1 MGTRCAAKV
10 LRSSGRAPGMYGVIV
25 GPVSFP
31 LLEPALRIPPILCP
45 MRSPARIGLPSA
57 QYPAVWAA
65 HFGVPGPIGPVRGGL
80 LRNVGVTE
88 FSEVPLSGVLRTSP
102 RRGSRRFIL
111 PDAKSGSQDL

>member
-1 MGTRCAAKV
+1 MGGYRCAAKV

-31 LLEPALRIPPILCP
+31 LLEPALRIPAVQPP
-45 MRSPARIGLPSA
+45 KRSPARIGLPSA

-65 HFGVPGPIGPVRGGL
+65 HFSGPGPIAPARGGL

-88 FSEVPLSGVLRTSP
+88 FSET
-102 RRGSRRFIL
+102 
-111 PDAKSGSQDL
+111 